1 MMRKYPG
8 AGVRKWRSS
17 GLFAIVLE
25 GNMVFPIPF
34 FSRKKE
40 WMELLHRKL
49 QGKSDI
55 TAETGVS
62 VQRKEDFL
70 LEPS

>member
-34 FSRKKE
+34 FPEKRMDGAASQE
-40 WMELLHRKL
+40 VA
-49 QGKSDI
+49 GKSDI

>member
-34 FSRKKE
+34 FSRKKRMDGAASQE
-40 WMELLHRKL
+40 VA
-49 QGKSDI
+49 GNSDI